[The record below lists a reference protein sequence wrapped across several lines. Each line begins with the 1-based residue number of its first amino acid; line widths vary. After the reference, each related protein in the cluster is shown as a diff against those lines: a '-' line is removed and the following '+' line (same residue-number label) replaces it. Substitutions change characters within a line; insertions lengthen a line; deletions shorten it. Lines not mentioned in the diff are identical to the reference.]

1 MILFSRR
8 HEMKNDEYRKYVEK
22 CLLEDFHHCLFE
34 YRFAVG
40 QNTVPGMWIYH
51 LDKCLQRGFPKM
63 AIQHARQFDFQL
75 AGLSIYDD
83 KGYNHPLEK
92 YISDSK
98 EYKKALIQI
107 KLEEI
112 EGDFK

>member
-1 MILFSRR
+1 
-8 HEMKNDEYRKYVEK
+8 MKNDEYRKYVEK
-22 CLLEDFHHCLFE
+22 CLLEDFHHCMFE

-40 QNTVPGMWIYH
+40 QNTVPEMWIWH
-51 LDKCLQRGFPKM
+51 LDKCIQRGFPMM
-63 AIQHARQFDFQL
+63 AIKHARYFDVQL
-75 AGLSIYDD
+75 AGLSVYDE
-83 KGYNHPLEK
+83 KGYDRPLEK

-98 EYKKALIQI
+98 QYKQALIQI